1 MKLILRF
8 LKSVRGFL
16 LAFFLGQEKKIEG
29 KWINN
34 FPDCDTYLRFMR
46 KSFENFSFSF
56 CSEVDPEKICLRNL
70 REILCHFHL
79 TEMFNDFK
87 KEFSNYLE

>member
-8 LKSVRGFL
+8 LKNVRVLL

-29 KWINN
+29 KWVNN
-34 FPDCDTYLRFMR
+34 FPDTYLRFML